1 MAAATR
7 GSSGD
12 KVSVIT
18 AAETNQLMTR
28 EGILRRLHIPNVGTT
43 MTVDIYDHGSSTTNK
58 VAEYVSADGK
68 VNWELNIPL
77 DVGLRVVVGGT
88 PGIVVIVWE

>member
-7 GSSGD
+7 GSGGV

-18 AAETNQLMTR
+18 AAENNQLKVG
-28 EGILRRLHIPNVGTT
+28 EGTLRRLHIPNVGTT
-43 MTVDIYDHGSSTTNK
+43 MTVDIYDHGSTTTNK
-58 VAEYVSADGK
+58 IVEYVTADGK

-88 PGIVVIVWE
+88 PGIVVVVWD